1 MAESGGH
8 RGSSGDGGHPADNG
22 ARRDGRAAGAASD
35 SAARAEAASELEG
48 LRREIDALDARIVA
62 LLNERARLGRAIGH
76 AKAQAGWSG
85 IRDPRREREV
95 LLRVS
100 MANGGPLAQADL
112 VTIYRRVIAATRALE
127 DDDRREAAG
136 GDDAIADGDAALD
149 GGDAAALNEPR

>member
-1 MAESGGH
+1 MAESGGQ
-8 RGSSGDGGHPADNG
+8 RGSPGDTGHPVDRG
-22 ARRDGRAAGAASD
+22 ARRDAGVTDD

-48 LRREIDALDARIVA
+48 IRREIDALDARIVA

-100 MANGGPLAQADL
+100 MANGGPLAEADL
-112 VTIYRRVIAATRALE
+112 VAIYRRVIAATRALE
-127 DDDRREAAG
+127 DDDRRAAAGDDADLG
-136 GDDAIADGDAALD
+136 GDDADLD
-149 GGDAAALNEPR
+149 GGDSTELNGPG